1 MTQDK
6 STENRSTTPIC
17 NPMICDLSQLLS
29 EHARTQPERIALGTS
44 DLSCVLSY
52 GKLDQLVR
60 EATAQLSVLGL
71 DGSHTVALLADNCI
85 EFVVALLAVTAVG
98 ARLAPLNPGLS
109 VADVQARLSAI
120 SAYALIIPK
129 HQAAQMDALIA
140 VPESSAIWVMN
151 VESSGAAASVHILEG
166 KRREPFTVVGS
177 ESKLLPIH
185 SDDVALVMFTAGTTG
200 VPKAVP
206 WTHRNILGSIGNIAS
221 WYDLSP
227 EDATLIV
234 MPLSHGHG
242 LVAGLLA
249 TLASGGGAYVPATGA
264 FSAHVFW
271 PDMMRIRATWFT
283 AVPTIHRI
291 LINRASKEYPT
302 SSPIPLRFIR
312 SCSAPMDEEL
322 ASAMIRVFGAPVI
335 SAYGMTE
342 ATHQVSSNPLP
353 AHGANRISSVG
364 LPIGTELR
372 IIGDDGSDLPSGKV
386 GEVLVRGA
394 TVISGY
400 INNPQANSASFVEGW
415 FRSGDLGSLD
425 ARGYL
430 DLKGRIKELINR
442 GGEKIA
448 PSDIDVVLLSN
459 PAVLEAVTFAEP
471 HPIYGE
477 CVHAAVILRAGSEVS
492 ERELEDYCR
501 SKLSG
506 FEVPERIHTV
516 SEIPHTAKGSV
527 DRMALAAKFQEGTP
541 R

>member
-1 MTQDK
+1 
-6 STENRSTTPIC
+6 
-17 NPMICDLSQLLS
+17 MISNLSQLLAG
-29 EHARTQPERIALGTS
+29 HVRTQPERTALGIS

-52 GKLDQLVR
+52 GQLDQLVR
-60 EATAQLSVLGL
+60 TATAQLASLGL
-71 DGSHTVALLADNCI
+71 DRSHTVALLADNCI

-109 VADVQARLSAI
+109 VADVQARLSAV

-129 HQAAQMDALIA
+129 HEAAQMDALIA
-140 VPESSAIWVMN
+140 VPESSAIWVIN
-151 VESSGAAASVHILEG
+151 IESSGAAATVHILDD
-166 KRREPFTVVGS
+166 KRRNPLIISEPKGNLS
-177 ESKLLPIH
+177 SIR
-185 SDDVALVMFTAGTTG
+185 SDDVALVMFTAGSTG

-206 WTHRNILGSIGNIAS
+206 WTHRNILESVGNIAS

-249 TLASGGGAYVPATGA
+249 TLASGGGAYVPAAGA

-322 ASAMIRVFGAPVI
+322 ASEMIRIFGAPVI

-353 AHGANRISSVG
+353 AHGANRMSSVG
-364 LPIGTELR
+364 LPTGTELR
-372 IIGDDGSDLPSGKV
+372 VIGDDGRDLPVGKV

-400 INNPQANSASFVEGW
+400 INNPQANSASFVDGW

-448 PSDIDVVLLSN
+448 PSDIDVVLMSN

-477 CVHAAVILRAGSEVS
+477 CVHAAVVLRAGSDVS

-501 SKLSG
+501 SRLSG
-506 FEVPERIHTV
+506 FEVPERIHIV
-516 SEIPHTAKGSV
+516 REIPHTAKGSV
-527 DRMALAAKFQEGTP
+527 DRMALAAQFQESTP